1 MIYVLV
7 SPAFIDYEAEKYGK
21 LIKIGYTR
29 DENKDRRL
37 SYYLSH
43 NPTYRL
49 LYTIPD
55 GTEELEKLLHSRFTK
70 LRYPDYG
77 NEWYYWDSEIID
89 FFEVN
94 KTVEDLMNVIDDSS
108 MTGSNKKRFNGF
120 KEYSY
125 KIIDLCLNLK
135 LSMCSDYTLSQ
146 AILDRD
152 SCFQDL
158 DDSKLILEEG
168 VFKFILDYF
177 SISKED
183 YTAYK
188 ERPISKSVVDFI
200 NIFYT
205 LPTFYDKMKALCE
218 SPLSDDERSLVF
230 EQLPFTFKYFYNQLG
245 PVQVKACGYNI
256 TNIKKKLDAIS
267 NNELMAN
274 SVRGLIYSTFLVGEK
289 YLLSEIKT
297 TLGNLYEQVG
307 YMSSPKATDLE
318 NHFNLKKLKITN
330 KETGKRDYYYEI
342 LSKKD

>member
-21 LIKIGYTR
+21 LIKIGYTG
-29 DENKDRRL
+29 DNSKDRRL
-37 SYYLSH
+37 NTYLSH

-70 LRYPDYG
+70 LRYLDYG

-94 KTVEDLMNVIDDSS
+94 KTVEDLVRVLDQDLLLAS
-108 MTGSNKKRFNGF
+108 KRSRFSGF
-120 KEYSY
+120 KKFSLP
-125 KIIDLCLNLK
+125 IIDLCLNLK
-135 LSMCSDYTLSQ
+135 LSRCSDYTLSQ
-146 AILDRD
+146 AMLDRD

-188 ERPISKSVVDFI
+188 ERPI
-200 NIFYT
+200 
-205 LPTFYDKMKALCE
+205 P
-218 SPLSDDERSLVF
+218 
-230 EQLPFTFKYFYNQLG
+230 
-245 PVQVKACGYNI
+245 
-256 TNIKKKLDAIS
+256 KKCS
-267 NNELMAN
+267 
-274 SVRGLIYSTFLVGEK
+274 
-289 YLLSEIKT
+289 
-297 TLGNLYEQVG
+297 
-307 YMSSPKATDLE
+307 
-318 NHFNLKKLKITN
+318 
-330 KETGKRDYYYEI
+330 
-342 LSKKD
+342 